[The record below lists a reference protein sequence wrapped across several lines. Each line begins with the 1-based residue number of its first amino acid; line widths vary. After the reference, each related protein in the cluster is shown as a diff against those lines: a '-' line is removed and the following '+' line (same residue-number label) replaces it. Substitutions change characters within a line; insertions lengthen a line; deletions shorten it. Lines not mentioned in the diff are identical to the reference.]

1 MNPPNWFARPILI
14 VSNVEASLRF
24 YIDRL
29 GFISP
34 WRYNEDG
41 RPRVAEVDRQ
51 GTALILADNI
61 DPGKIGQGVIFISLN
76 VEPATHEAAFA
87 AVDQHEDGRPRVAEV
102 DRQGAALILAD
113 NIDAGKIG
121 QGVIFISLNVEPPT
135 YEAAFA
141 AVDQLRAEFIAK
153 GVAVKDGTWG
163 YRLLV
168 VEDPDGNQLLF
179 NYPADSTKPAT
190 ENGLQTTD
198 NR

>member
-24 YIDRL
+24 YSDKL
-29 GFISP
+29 GFTSP
-34 WRYNEDG
+34 WRYN
-41 RPRVAEVDRQ
+41 
-51 GTALILADNI
+51 
-61 DPGKIGQGVIFISLN
+61 
-76 VEPATHEAAFA
+76 
-87 AVDQHEDGRPRVAEV
+87 EDGRPRVAEV

-113 NIDAGKIG
+113 NIDPGKIG

-141 AVDQLRAEFIAK
+141 AVDQLRAEFVAK

-190 ENGLQTTD
+190 ENGQQATD